1 MKPPIQTPPLKM
13 TSTLKSHLILMLRQ
27 RERKGE
33 VAGMKW
39 RMSVLVENL
48 RKTRISQK
56 IGRLPRFPQELAPL
70 PFPFP
75 PDPALQHQRLCPMGS
90 AHRPPP
96 APVVKSGEE
105 AVSSHFRDSDMYAKR
120 KRKSRSLDARPVSP
134 EESTCPICL
143 GEVIDDNFYVDLTAL
158 LLITFRSKIGA

>member
-1 MKPPIQTPPLKM
+1 MKPPIQTPPLKL

-27 RERKGE
+27 SERKGE

-48 RKTRISQK
+48 RKTQISQK
-56 IGRLPRFPQELAPL
+56 IGCLPRFHQELAFPL
-70 PFPFP
+70 P
-75 PDPALQHQRLCPMGS
+75 PDPAHQRLCPMGS

-96 APVVKSGEE
+96 TPVVKSGDDKE
-105 AVSSHFRDSDMYAKR
+105 AASSHFRDSDIYARR

-143 GEVIDDNFYVDLTAL
+143 GEVIDDSLYVDLTAL
-158 LLITFRSKIGA
+158 NI

>member
-1 MKPPIQTPPLKM
+1 MLLGWKREARLVKPPIQTPPLKL

-39 RMSVLVENL
+39 RMSVIVENL
-48 RKTRISQK
+48 RKTQISQK

-96 APVVKSGEE
+96 TPVVKSGDDKE
-105 AVSSHFRDSDMYAKR
+105 AASSHFRDSDIYARR

-143 GEVIDDNFYVDLTAL
+143 GEVIDNSL
-158 LLITFRSKIGA
+158 

>member
-75 PDPALQHQRLCPMGS
+75 PDPVLQHQRLCPMGS

-143 GEVIDDNFYVDLTAL
+143 GEVIDDSLYVDLTAL
-158 LLITFRSKIGA
+158 NI